1 MYSRKEREKAIKLL
15 IKYDRCVT
23 QVIHELGYPTRQSL
37 YSWYKDYLKTGAVSV
52 PETKG
57 GKYSPEQRQVAVSHW
72 LEHGRCIARTVK
84 ALGYPGRTM
93 LRQWCIESAPD
104 MYKHS
109 KSVVHL
115 SREQKESAV
124 IEYCSGNETDQKI
137 AEKYDTSRTSV
148 RRWKKEMLGEGRVS
162 MPSNERL
169 GLPDDKEAL
178 ISEIE
183 SLKAQIY
190 RLSLERDILEGT
202 VEILKKDPGV
212 DPRNLSNREKATLI
226 DALRN
231 RHSLKLLLVALGI
244 SKSGYFYQRHAAET
258 QDKYEECRTLIH
270 GMFEG
275 SGGRYGYRRIH
286 ASLAREDVR
295 ISEKI
300 VRRIMKEDGLTVFTK
315 KSRKYNSYKGEI
327 TPAVENLLERDF
339 HADKPNLKW
348 LTDITEFHIPAGK
361 IYLSPVIDCFDGLA
375 VSWTIG
381 TSPDAKLVNEMLDS
395 AAGTLSDGEHPTV
408 HSDRGGHYRWP
419 GWIERMERYGLT
431 RSMSKKGCSPDN
443 SACEGFFGRLKNEM
457 FYGRSWQSIDTDEFI
472 EILDEYIHW
481 YNKKRIKMSLGA
493 MSPVEYRRSLGL
505 AA

>member
-1 MYSRKEREKAIKLL
+1 MYSESERKKAIELF
-15 IKYDRCVT
+15 IKYDKRVT

-37 YSWYKDYLKTGAVSV
+37 YLWYKDYLKTGVVCVS
-52 PETKG
+52 ETRAT
-57 GKYSPEQRQVAVSHW
+57 KYSPEQKRAAVAHW
-72 LEHGRCIARTVK
+72 LEHGRCFARTIK
-84 ALGYPGRTM
+84 ALGYPGRTA
-93 LRQWCIESAPD
+93 LQQWCRESAPD
-104 MYKHS
+104 MCKQR
-109 KSVVHL
+109 KSVVQL
-115 SREQKESAV
+115 NGEQKKNAV
-124 IEYCSGNETDQKI
+124 VELCAGNETDQKI
-137 AEKYDTSRTSV
+137 ALRYGTSRTSV
-148 RRWKKEMLGEGRVS
+148 RRWKKELLGEGRAT
-162 MPSNERL
+162 MPSKERTDI
-169 GLPDDKEAL
+169 PDDKDAL
-178 ISEIE
+178 VSEIE

-212 DPRNLSNREKATLI
+212 DPARLSNREKATLI

-231 RHSLKLLLVALGI
+231 RHSLTALLASLEIA
-244 SKSGYFYQRHAAET
+244 KSSYFYQSGTAKES
-258 QDKYEECRTLIH
+258 DKYEACRIRIH
-270 GMFEG
+270 EIFDEN
-275 SGGRYGYRRIH
+275 GGRYGYRRIH
-286 ASLAREDVR
+286 ALLVREDIR

-300 VRRIMKEDGLTVFTK
+300 VRRIMQEDALEVFTK
-315 KSRKYNSYKGEI
+315 KNRKYNSYKGEV

-375 VSWTIG
+375 VSWTVG
-381 TSPDAKLVNEMLDS
+381 TSPDANLVNEMLDS
-395 AAGTLSDGEHPTV
+395 AAGTLGDGEHPVV

-457 FYGRSWQSIDTDEFI
+457 FYGRSWQGVETDEFI
-472 EILDEYIHW
+472 DMLDEYMHW
-481 YNKKRIKMSLGA
+481 YNESRIKMSLSA